1 MISVL
6 LYFVPHPQGYSSTT
20 SLAKEMQLTVPDAV
34 AAAPTFSPNLQGTST
49 STQVSSSC
57 FAATETITL
66 EGGAS
71 KAIADVAVG
80 DRILSADAA
89 GKTVFSDVV
98 YVPHAANSVAAHF
111 VALTTAAGHSVKMT
125 VDHILPA
132 GACGL
137 PTLPL
142 VRADQVPVGSCV
154 RTVAGEEQVVSVSS
168 YAGRGV
174 YTVVTNEPYIVVNG
188 IIATPVGGVNPALA
202 QWYYNLHRLVYAFAP
217 KAVLASQGWLQG
229 AMESVGALLM

>member
-1 MISVL
+1 
-6 LYFVPHPQGYSSTT
+6 
-20 SLAKEMQLTVPDAV
+20 MQLTVPDAV
-34 AAAPTFSPNLQGTST
+34 AAVTAAPTITPNLQGTSNT
-49 STQVSSSC
+49 AGTSSC
-57 FAATETITL
+57 FAATETVTL
-66 EGGAS
+66 EDGAS
-71 KAIADVAVG
+71 KAIADVVVG

-89 GKTVFSDVV
+89 GKVAFSDVV
-98 YVPHAANSVAAHF
+98 YVPHAANSVAARF

-142 VRADQVPVGSCV
+142 VRADQVAVGSCV

-168 YAGRGV
+168 HAGRGV